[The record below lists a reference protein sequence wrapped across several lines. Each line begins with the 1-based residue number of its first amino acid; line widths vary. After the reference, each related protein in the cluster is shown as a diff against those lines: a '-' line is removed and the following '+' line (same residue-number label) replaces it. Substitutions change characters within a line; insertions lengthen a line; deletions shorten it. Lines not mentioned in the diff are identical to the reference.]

1 MKNSLFEKQFNK
13 MLDEKLTSRVF
24 RLYSH
29 KLHKQRL
36 NDIRSKI
43 STRINNSVPRTL
55 KYQNIKRTGYVS
67 QVRERK
73 TNINRENEKIFQVI
87 TKISEGKRASSIYS
101 VIDSSRPSP
110 KPKSLNLTTR
120 KKEAQR
126 IIEDNYALAKRLSES
141 TRGVSFKKFDDD
153 WQNTAKYMSSISK
166 RNIRKLPKLDEL
178 GKYLPTVLS
187 SDVSSKKGIS
197 LKTPAAET
205 HKNNFS
211 PNLTSPLP
219 TSVMDIVKEDKELPR
234 KSIKFLR
241 DDLNVPKPLDA
252 KQEKDS
258 EPPENPAILKN
269 DAPVLENKGS
279 TDNNSKITGS
289 KKNLHD
295 DSAINKINNIE
306 EENKEVKVEPK
317 DLNISETSNKEEI
330 IDKKEQEEIKNSED
344 QVLSHKELPAPIKID
359 PSESSL
365 HEGKE
370 SLEEN
375 T

>member
-1 MKNSLFEKQFNK
+1 

-55 KYQNIKRTGYVS
+55 KYQNIKRSGYVS

-87 TKISEGKRASSIYS
+87 TKISEGKRASSIYT

-110 KPKSLNLTTR
+110 KPRSLNLTTR

-178 GKYLPTVLS
+178 GKFLPTVLS
-187 SDVSSKKGIS
+187 SDVSSKKVIS

-219 TSVMDIVKEDKELPR
+219 ASVMEVVKEDKETPR
-234 KSIKFLR
+234 VSRKFLR
-241 DDLNVPKPLDA
+241 DDLNAPKPSEA
-252 KQEKDS
+252 KQEKDTQPI
-258 EPPENPAILKN
+258 EKPGILKN
-269 DAPVLENKGS
+269 EEPTLENIGS
-279 TDNNSKITGS
+279 TDNHSKNAES
-289 KKNLHD
+289 KQNLHEI
-295 DSAINKINNIE
+295 SANDKINNIE
-306 EENKEVKVEPK
+306 EEKKEVKVEPK
-317 DLNISETSNKEEI
+317 DANISEVSNKEEK
-330 IDKKEQEEIKNSED
+330 IDEKKPEELKNSED
-344 QVLSHKELPAPIKID
+344 KVLGHEDIPAPIKND
-359 PSESSL
+359 ESESNI
-365 HEGKE
+365 HERKDSKE
-370 SLEEN
+370 DNS
-375 T
+375 